1 MIVGVPKEIKN
12 RETRVAL
19 TPDGAGALCKAG
31 HVVLVERGAGLGSGI
46 PDEAYALSGAILTD
60 ASQAWAE
67 ADLIL
72 KIKEPLPE
80 EYRHFRP
87 GLMLFSFL
95 HLAANEP
102 LKKALADNGVRALA
116 YESVELGDGS
126 LPLLAPMSAIAGK
139 LAVQIGAYYLLKT
152 SGGMGLLLSG
162 VPGTAKGKIVI
173 VGAGV
178 VGTCAA
184 ALAIGLGARVS
195 VLDTNPNRLEALE
208 ERFGD
213 RLELLVSN
221 PENLG
226 RTMDGAAL
234 LIGAVLLHGE
244 RAPKVI
250 TNQMVR
256 RMSKG
261 GVVVDVA
268 IDQGGSVESLEAPT
282 THDEPVAKR
291 LGVLHYAVP
300 NMPALTPITS
310 TPALTVRTFPYVL
323 EIVSK
328 GLEGALSANPALQKA
343 LMAG

>member
-19 TPDGAGALCKAG
+19 TPDSAGVLCKAG
-31 HVVLVERGAGLGSGI
+31 HVVLVERGAGLESGI
-46 PDEAYALSGAILTD
+46 PDEAYALSGAILAD
-60 ASQAWAE
+60 DSQAWAE

-72 KIKEPLPE
+72 KVKEPLPE
-80 EYRHFRP
+80 EYGHFRP

-116 YESVELGDGS
+116 YESVELEDGS

-139 LAVQIGAYYLLKT
+139 LAVQIGAYYLLKA

-178 VGTCAA
+178 VGTSAA

-195 VLDTNPNRLEALE
+195 VLDTNPKRLEALE

-221 PENLG
+221 SENLG
-226 RTMDGAAL
+226 QTMDGAAL

-256 RMSKG
+256 RMPKG

-300 NMPALTPITS
+300 NMPALTPMTS
-310 TPALTVRTFPYVL
+310 TPALTARTFPYVL
-323 EIVSK
+323 EIASK

-343 LMAG
+343 LVTG